1 MFSKQIRIGNNKIGI
16 DTPAYFIAEIGSN
29 FDGSL
34 SRAKDLIYLAKE
46 AGAHAAKFQ
55 HYTADTLVSD
65 IGFKA
70 LGEQLGHQKSWDG
83 SVYEIYRS
91 ASLNR
96 DWTCELA
103 ETCKKAEIHFMT
115 SPYSIEL
122 VDFVNEY
129 VPAFKIG
136 SGDITWPTIIDAI
149 SKKGKPVLLAS
160 GASNIEDVLRA
171 VKIIGQNNSD
181 LVLMQC
187 NTNYT
192 VDKKNFRHQ
201 NLRVLEQYKQ
211 LFPNIILGLSD
222 HTQGDLAVIGAY
234 TLGARVFEK
243 HFTDDP
249 SRSGPDHEFAI
260 SPKDFKNMIDR
271 TLELEA
277 LLGSRNKII
286 ESNEVETAVVQRR
299 SLHASRDI
307 NPGEI
312 LIESDID
319 YLRPCPEG
327 SIPPYSSD
335 SVIGKRVKASLVK
348 GQTIKI
354 SDIE

>member
-1 MFSKQIRIGNNKIGI
+1 MFSNHFKIANTQIGI
-16 DTPAYFIAEIGSN
+16 DKPAYFIAEIGSN

-46 AGAHAAKFQ
+46 AGANAAKFQ

-65 IGFKA
+65 IGFRA
-70 LGEQLGHQKSWDG
+70 LGDQLGHQKLWNG
-83 SVYEIYRS
+83 SVYEIYRK

-96 DWTCELA
+96 DWTSELA
-103 ETCKKAEIHFMT
+103 ETCKKADIHFMT

-122 VDFVNEY
+122 VDFVDEY

-149 SKKGKPVLLAS
+149 SKKDKPVLLAS
-160 GASNIEDVLRA
+160 GASNFEDVLRA
-171 VKIIGQNNSD
+171 VRIIEKNNSE

-192 VDKKNFRHQ
+192 TNKNNHKHQ

-211 LFPNIILGLSD
+211 LFPNVILGLSD
-222 HTQGDLAVIGAY
+222 HTQGDLAVLGAY
-234 TLGARVFEK
+234 ALGARVFEK

-249 SRSGPDHEFAI
+249 ARHGPDHEFAT
-260 SPKDFKNMIDR
+260 SPKEFKDMISKTMD
-271 TLELEA
+271 LEEI
-277 LLGSRNKII
+277 LGSRNKII
-286 ESNEVETAVVQRR
+286 EPNEAETVVVQRR

-307 NPGEI
+307 NPGEA
-312 LIESDID
+312 LIASDME
-319 YLRPCPEG
+319 YLRPCPKG
-327 SIPPYSSD
+327 SIPPYLSESI
-335 SVIGKRVKASLVK
+335 IGKRARVALAK